1 MTKDNWFTNC
11 KEIGEK
17 VIKIQQKGFEVT
29 KKEDSSPVT
38 DADLAVH
45 EYLTNLLPGVQ
56 DLPIISEE
64 EIPENVEKLLS
75 YWLIDPLDGTKEFVS
90 GGTEYTIN
98 IAKVIEGE
106 IVEGVVYVPMTET
119 IFYAAKESG
128 AWRKIGEGEWMR
140 IEANKKLRGLRAVAS
155 RFHQDPKELE
165 YMQKFDVTS
174 LEYRGSSL
182 KICAIA
188 EGSADLYIRVVP
200 TSIWDIAAAQI
211 VLTEAGGIIWG
222 IDNDIFLQI
231 NTKHLKNPPIICI
244 NNGLAQKVLSSGLHS
259 LWQVWE

>member
-1 MTKDNWFTNC
+1 MKDQWFNYC
-11 KEIGEK
+11 KEIGDK
-17 VIKIQQKGFEVT
+17 VIQIQQKGFEVQE
-29 KKEDSSPVT
+29 KEDNSPVT
-38 DADLAVH
+38 EADLAVH
-45 EYLTNLLPGVQ
+45 EYLVNLLPVVE

-64 EIPENVEKLLS
+64 DIPDGTQDLSS

-90 GGTEYTIN
+90 GGIEYTVN
-98 IAKVIEGE
+98 IAKILQDE

-119 IFYAAKESG
+119 MYYAVKDSG
-128 AWRKIGEGEWMR
+128 SWKKIGEGEWQQ
-140 IEANKKLRGLRAVAS
+140 INANENFRQLTAVAS
-155 RFHQDPKELE
+155 RFHKDPKELE

-211 VLTEAGGIIWG
+211 VLTEAGGVIWE
-222 IDNDIFLQI
+222 IDADKPLQI
-231 NTKHLKNPPIICI
+231 TSANIKNPPIICL
-244 NNGLAQKVLSSGLHS
+244 NTGLAQKLSSSGLHS
-259 LWQVWE
+259 LWQAWG